1 MGLGWCCFFLLRLV
15 LRLCLSALER
25 FIHVLGRLVGL
36 AVVVDRHLGFAFL
49 GDAHHLV
56 AVGIY
61 AGGLRFA
68 LFGIILQVYGTVVA
82 TPVLALTD
90 EYLFPGEVV
99 SLFLLVKRDMVPL
112 CQTLGVAVGV
122 VPVVFEALPGL
133 LLALLPALLCLL
145 CLLLVLLTVLSRV
158 DKGDVTLGGV
168 VLQVGGEFLSV
179 GEFDV
184 LFLDKTAVLSMPI
197 CCIVRFILATFCLIK
212 ILSTGMLSISFVRRS
227 MLTRHLC
234 TSPVAGS
241 LRSTALPRLPV
252 LDNSTLSSAV
262 NV

>member
-1 MGLGWCCFFLLRLV
+1 MVRRLRLWSLGLGLVLLFLLRLV

-49 GDAHHLV
+49 GDAHHLI

-61 AGGLRFA
+61 AGGLRLA

-99 SLFLLVKRDMVPL
+99 SLFLLVERDMVPL
-112 CQTLGVAVGV
+112 IQTLGVAVGV
-122 VPVVFEALPGL
+122 MPVVFEALPGL
-133 LLALLPALLCLL
+133 LPALLAALLSPL

-158 DKGDVTLGGV
+158 DKGDVTLGCV

-184 LFLDKTAVLSMPI
+184 LFLDKTAVFEYAYLLHCQIYIGNLLFDKDFIDRYALDLVCEAVYADEAFMHLS
-197 CCIVRFILATFCLIK
+197 CRWVFE
-212 ILSTGMLSISFVRRS
+212 
-227 MLTRHLC
+227 
-234 TSPVAGS
+234 
-241 LRSTALPRLPV
+241 
-252 LDNSTLSSAV
+252 V
-262 NV
+262 NGFAEIARVG

>member
-1 MGLGWCCFFLLRLV
+1 M
-15 LRLCLSALER
+15 
-25 FIHVLGRLVGL
+25 
-36 AVVVDRHLGFAFL
+36 
-49 GDAHHLV
+49 
-56 AVGIY
+56 
-61 AGGLRFA
+61 
-68 LFGIILQVYGTVVA
+68 QVYGTVVA

-184 LFLDKTAVLSMPI
+184 LFLDKTAVFEYAYLLHRQIYIGNLLFDKDFIDRDALDLVCEAVYAHEAFMHLSR
-197 CCIVRFILATFCLIK
+197 CGVFE
-212 ILSTGMLSISFVRRS
+212 
-227 MLTRHLC
+227 
-234 TSPVAGS
+234 
-241 LRSTALPRLPV
+241 
-252 LDNSTLSSAV
+252 V
-262 NV
+262 NCFAEIARVG